1 MSSYA
6 ELYLHGVQIFSW
18 GNEIDPTFLFLF
30 AREEVR
36 RWIEEASVD
45 NDFEPRERVQ
55 LVATASV
62 LRDRLDVL
70 GIGREA
76 LNEAFDD
83 YVRDKLRSQRA
94 TWDMRESIFRDQ
106 LPSIEPRMKA
116 GIELLETLTLDRWA
130 TLLAIALQSPNKRK
144 RGVPPDPTSLE
155 ELLEMWEYAD
165 PRLLLGVVLLTCEP
179 DSEVILDVSE
189 LIVGGWMDGEFDPQQ
204 AAIEEFSYSLINS
217 SPPVVIT
224 EGSTDARFLKDAIRI
239 RQPHLQSYIKFFD
252 FVDGAEGSAAAGVR
266 TLKSFAA
273 AGISN
278 RIVLLLD
285 NDTAARDA
293 MRALKGAKLPDHYS
307 VSHYPDIEI
316 ARSYPTL
323 GPTGLSKMNVNG
335 LAGSIEMYL
344 GVDVLAGTDGTLSP
358 VQWRSYIE
366 GMKAYQG
373 EVLDKV
379 GIQKRFR
386 EKVKLATAD
395 PAVIAS
401 QDWSGLDAIIDSL
414 IKTLRR

>member
-1 MSSYA
+1 VSSYA

-130 TLLAIALQSPNKRK
+130 TLLALLYSHQTSVSVASH
-144 RGVPPDPTSLE
+144 PT
-155 ELLEMWEYAD
+155 
-165 PRLLLGVVLLTCEP
+165 RL
-179 DSEVILDVSE
+179 
-189 LIVGGWMDGEFDPQQ
+189 
-204 AAIEEFSYSLINS
+204 
-217 SPPVVIT
+217 
-224 EGSTDARFLKDAIRI
+224 R
-239 RQPHLQSYIKFFD
+239 
-252 FVDGAEGSAAAGVR
+252 
-266 TLKSFAA
+266 LKSCLRCGNMPIRGF
-273 AGISN
+273 
-278 RIVLLLD
+278 
-285 NDTAARDA
+285 
-293 MRALKGAKLPDHYS
+293 YS
-307 VSHYPDIEI
+307 
-316 ARSYPTL
+316 A
-323 GPTGLSKMNVNG
+323 
-335 LAGSIEMYL
+335 
-344 GVDVLAGTDGTLSP
+344 
-358 VQWRSYIE
+358 W
-366 GMKAYQG
+366 
-373 EVLDKV
+373 
-379 GIQKRFR
+379 FC
-386 EKVKLATAD
+386 
-395 PAVIAS
+395 
-401 QDWSGLDAIIDSL
+401 
-414 IKTLRR
+414 